1 MARKTAKLPQKDWEL
16 LQEAKASGVVRAV
29 TYRAGRPLAD
39 GFDRW
44 SRLEAMRERGWLWL
58 VRVTGSINA
67 TMQGPGFDR
76 TYEFV
81 PTRR

>member
-1 MARKTAKLPQKDWEL
+1 MRRQTVKLPRKDWEL
-16 LQEAKASGVVRAV
+16 LEEAQQAGVVRAV
-29 TYRAGRPLAD
+29 TYRAGRPMAE

-44 SRLEAMRERGWLWL
+44 SRFEALRERGWLWL

-67 TMQGPGFDR
+67 TMKGPDFDR